1 MSLTESSMLE
11 LETIAPEFELSDVV
25 TGSMVS
31 LSDFSGKS
39 VLLIMLIC
47 AHCPYVVH
55 VEEQLAKIGKDY
67 KDKDIAIVAI
77 SSNDP
82 SYDSSDAPSG
92 LKKQSERLDF
102 SFPYL
107 FDENQ
112 RVAKAYRA
120 VCTPDLF
127 LFDKDRKLAYRGQ
140 LDSSRPGNGVPVTGG
155 NLRAAMDAVLSGSE
169 VDKNQKPSAGCN
181 IKWR

>member
-1 MSLTESSMLE
+1 MLE

-39 VLLIMLIC
+39 VLLIMFIC

-112 RVAKAYRA
+112 RV
-120 VCTPDLF
+120 
-127 LFDKDRKLAYRGQ
+127 
-140 LDSSRPGNGVPVTGG
+140 N
-155 NLRAAMDAVLSGSE
+155 
-169 VDKNQKPSAGCN
+169 
-181 IKWR
+181 